1 MTIRQNRIYDAFSLE
16 QNLGQF
22 LQDNSEI
29 LARQEDSIV
38 VLNPYLP
45 SYRLKLFTLV
55 QSRLSECGIKFTV
68 LTGNPDRKLLARKDA
83 STAPFHITQSRVS
96 LRIFDHTI
104 RYLFL
109 GKRLRNASAVVYEYS
124 ITNLN
129 TWLAILLRK
138 KHKVILWGHGP
149 GYLGKKSKVRKGLEL
164 FMARRADRVLLY
176 TKPGMER
183 LIQFGVEDSK
193 VDYLNNSFDWL
204 PIDSAVK
211 DLDANSVKNFTKKHM
226 LVDGK
231 VFAFVGAIDSTKRI
245 DFLAQVIDRVWLLDP
260 EVRFLV
266 AGEGTEKSKLEKA
279 VKRGQVIL
287 LGRIGPSDKALIGSV
302 ARGLVNPGNIG
313 LLAVD
318 AMVLGLPIFGTN
330 VESSP
335 EKDYLEEGLSLFTL
349 PNAPKEFGDMLITH
363 LSNTKANHNPSDIPS
378 IGDFAD
384 RFSSNLLS
392 VVNRKIPSV
401 LFLTNLPAPYRV
413 SLFNEI
419 AEFFSLKIG
428 FTGWREEGRN
438 WSVPQE
444 NQVKFETINA
454 GWLLG
459 LGRFKV
465 PIPSIGLSKLI
476 RESDLV
482 IAGGWNSTVYLWGL
496 WKSKRFGVR
505 SAIWFE
511 STLHSALFKSSWAT
525 SVRRRVFRLAKF
537 AITPGPAA
545 SEAVVKYTGNSLPIF
560 QVSNPV
566 DKRFFAPVLCR
577 SNHKGIR
584 YLYFGR
590 LIPLK
595 RVDLLIHAFAA
606 VSHPDDTLTIVGDGE
621 SKNALIQLA
630 CQSNAAHRV
639 EFLHSV
645 AADAALDVYRNFDVL
660 VLPSNREVWGMVIPE
675 ALLRGLNVVVAD
687 NVGCVSSFKDF
698 KGVTIF
704 KTDSLRD
711 LERAMIKSRKISA
724 LSKEENARL
733 VEMNSPSVF
742 ALKFDGFYRSA
753 FSLTA
758 QKDDGRLS

>member
-16 QNLGQF
+16 QSMGEF
-22 LQDNSEI
+22 LQENPEI
-29 LARQEDSIV
+29 LARSKDSIV

-45 SYRLKLFTLV
+45 SYRLKFFTLV
-55 QSRLSECGIKFTV
+55 QSRLSEYGFKFTL
-68 LTGNPDRKLLARKDA
+68 LTGNPDKQFLARKDL
-83 STAPFHITQSRVS
+83 STAPFHITESKVS

-104 RYLFL
+104 RYLFV
-109 GKRLRNASAVVYEYS
+109 GNRLRNASAVVYEYS

-138 KHKVILWGHGP
+138 RHKVILWGHGP
-149 GYLGKKSKVRKGLEL
+149 GYLGKKSKVRKALEL

-176 TKPGMER
+176 TKPGKER
-183 LIQFGVEDSK
+183 LIHLGIEDSK

-204 PIDSAVK
+204 PIESAIRA
-211 DLDANSVKNFTKKHM
+211 LDAKSIKDFTKKHM
-226 LVDGK
+226 LVEGK
-231 VFAFVGAIDSTKRI
+231 VFAFIGAIDSTKRI
-245 DFLAQVIDRVWLLDP
+245 DFLVQVIDRVWLLDQ

-279 VKRGQVIL
+279 VERGQVIL
-287 LGRIGPSDKALIGSV
+287 LGRIGSSDKALIGSV

-349 PNAPKEFGDMLITH
+349 PNTPKEFGDMLITH
-363 LSNTKANHNPSDIPS
+363 LSDTKARHDPSDIPS
-378 IGDFAD
+378 VGDFAD
-384 RFSSNLLS
+384 RFSTNLRS
-392 VVNRKIPSV
+392 VVNREMPSV

-413 SLFNEI
+413 SLFNELS
-419 AEFFSLKIG
+419 EFFNLKIG

-438 WSVPQE
+438 WRLPKG
-444 NQVKFETINA
+444 NQVKFETVKA

-465 PIPSIGLSKLI
+465 PIPTFGLSKLI

-482 IAGGWNSTVYLWGL
+482 IAGGWNSTVYLLGL
-496 WKSKRFGVR
+496 WKSKRYGIR

-511 STLHSALFKSSWAT
+511 STLNSALFKSSWAT
-525 SVRRRVFRLAKF
+525 SIRRMVFRLAKF

-545 SEAVVKYTGNSLPIF
+545 SEAVVKYTDNSLPIF

-566 DKRFFAPVLCR
+566 DTRFFGPELLR
-577 SNHKGIR
+577 SDSKGIR
-584 YLYFGR
+584 FLYFGR

-595 RVDLLIHAFAA
+595 RVDLLIDAFAA
-606 VSHPDDTLTIVGDGE
+606 VSHPGDTLTIVGDGE
-621 SKNALIQLA
+621 SKNALTHLA
-630 CQSNAAHRV
+630 SQSSAANRV
-639 EFLHSV
+639 TFLPSV
-645 AADAALDVYRNFDVL
+645 AADAALEVYRDFDVL

-698 KGVTIF
+698 QGVTIF
-704 KTDSLRD
+704 KTDSLSD
-711 LERAMIKSRKISA
+711 LERAIIQSRKISS

-733 VEMNSPSVF
+733 VEMNSPTLF
-742 ALKFDGFYRSA
+742 ASKFDVFYRSA
-753 FSLTA
+753 LGLSA
-758 QKDDGRLS
+758 QENDGRLS